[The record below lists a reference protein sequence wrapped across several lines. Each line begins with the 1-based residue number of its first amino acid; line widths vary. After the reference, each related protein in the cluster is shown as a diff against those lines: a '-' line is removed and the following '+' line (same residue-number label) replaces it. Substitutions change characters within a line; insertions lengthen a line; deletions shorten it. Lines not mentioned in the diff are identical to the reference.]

1 MELKNLFFRILFN
14 FTLKI
19 RKEDFKKILNY
30 YNTTQYQSLNQ
41 LQSIQIEKLNSL
53 IDHARRKVP
62 YYRDILP
69 KEIRSLDD
77 LNTIPLLEKENLRL
91 KSHTLIT
98 KYGHLQRTKTSGGST
113 GAPVSILKNSEGVAQ
128 EMAAS
133 WRGYNWAGIN
143 VGDRQARFW
152 GVPKN
157 QKDKWRSKVIDFICH
172 RIRVTAFGY
181 DRNTLKSSIKRL
193 ERFKPDY
200 LYGYT
205 SIIEEFASYIK
216 ENKLELRLNLKAI
229 VTTSEVLAAPTRT
242 TIEEA
247 FKCKVFDEYGCGE
260 VGTIAHECEYGK
272 LHLNMENSIVEIVD
286 GDNSR
291 VADGSPGEIIVTDLT
306 NYSMPLIRYRIK
318 DFGII
323 STMPCECGRNLQVL
337 DKVFGRQYDAL
348 INSEGKKFHGE
359 FFLYIVE
366 DAKKLG
372 FNVSGVQFTQDS
384 HESIL
389 VHLAAEYRDR
399 RLEQFISYRIG
410 EDFDAS
416 FKIRFKWQ
424 KEIMREPS
432 GKLRVVKYDID

>member
-1 MELKNLFFRILFN
+1 MEFKNLIFRILFN

-19 RKEDFKKILNY
+19 RKEDFNKILDY
-30 YNTTQYQSLNQ
+30 YNKTQYQSFNQ

-53 IDHARRKVP
+53 IDHARRNVP

-69 KEIRSLDD
+69 REIRSLDELD
-77 LNTIPLLEKENLRL
+77 TIPFLEKENLRSKHYSL
-91 KSHTLIT
+91 FT

-113 GAPVSILKNSEGVAQ
+113 GAPVSVLKNSEGVAQ

-157 QKDKWRSKVIDFICH
+157 RKERVRSKVIDFICH

-181 DRNTLKSSIKRL
+181 DTNTLKLSIKRL
-193 ERFKPDY
+193 NRFKPDY

-216 ENKLELRLNLKAI
+216 ENNLELGFNLKAI
-229 VTTSEVLAAPTRT
+229 ITTSEVLAAPTRSA
-242 TIEEA
+242 IEDA
-247 FKCKVFDEYGCGE
+247 FECKVFDEYGCGE
-260 VGTIAHECEYGK
+260 VGTIAHECEYGS
-272 LHLNMENSIVEIVD
+272 LHLNMENSIVEIVG
-286 GDNSR
+286 GDNSK
-291 VADGSPGEIIVTDLT
+291 VPDGSPGEIIVTDLT

-318 DFGII
+318 DFGVI
-323 STMPCECGRNLQVL
+323 STEPCQCGRNLQVL
-337 DKVFGRQYDAL
+337 EKVFGRQYDAL

-359 FFLYIVE
+359 FFLYIAE
-366 DAKKLG
+366 DAKKLE
-372 FNVSGVQFTQDS
+372 FKFSGVQFTQDS
-384 HESIL
+384 RDSIL
-389 VHLAAEYRDR
+389 VCLAAEHRDKK
-399 RLEQFISYRIG
+399 LEQFISSRIK

-416 FKIRFKWQ
+416 FKIQFKWQ
-424 KEIMREPS
+424 KAIKREPS
-432 GKLRVVKYDID
+432 GKLRVVKYDVE